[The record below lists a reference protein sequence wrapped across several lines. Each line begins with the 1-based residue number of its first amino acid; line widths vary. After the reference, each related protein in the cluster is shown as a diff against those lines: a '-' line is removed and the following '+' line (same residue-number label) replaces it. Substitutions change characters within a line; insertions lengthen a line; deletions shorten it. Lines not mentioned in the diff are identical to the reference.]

1 MHVKRS
7 EQERVQQLMSM
18 SMPEQLAKLIA
29 FLEVSSVKGAEE
41 RMNHV
46 VEKVTGRSPQNFDAW
61 VEENKA
67 AWQ

>member
-1 MHVKRS
+1 MVYVKRS
-7 EQERVQQLMSM
+7 EQERVQQLISM
-18 SMPEQLAKLIA
+18 SKPEQLAKLIA
-29 FLEVSSVKGAEE
+29 FLEISSAKGAEE

-67 AWQ
+67 P